1 MVHGLTYSYG
11 NVHVPCTIQCLPK
24 NSDDYYYYV
33 FAQLCACTFLYKEKK
48 HFHVHYSTCTCTC
61 TVHVEWIFY
70 NLVHKS
76 TVSFLS
82 AAPRPKPFEADKAY
96 FSEVPKL
103 VAIPKQPG
111 KTLGLSIMTREV
123 RTLLRSD
130 RVMFSIQHEA
140 CNWC

>member
-1 MVHGLTYSYG
+1 MYIIPHVY
-11 NVHVPCTIQCLPK
+11 VHVDRWNDSIQ
-24 NSDDYYYYV
+24 
-33 FAQLCACTFLYKEKK
+33 
-48 HFHVHYSTCTCTC
+48 
-61 TVHVEWIFY
+61 IFY

-123 RTLLRSD
+123 STYTDKKWSGN
-130 RVMFSIQHEA
+130 VQYSA
-140 CNWC
+140 